1 MTQIDNFDAEK
12 KVHLDEHLLRQWFAN
27 TEDVIVLTHM
37 FGKPPASIQAI
48 FIYCS
53 GMTDT
58 RTINDIVFPELTELF
73 ELTRFN
79 RREDMQRS
87 ASIQWHALTQ
97 TDQRLDRR
105 SLSTYVFEGHL
116 VFCLP
121 SLQTIWTIDIANF
134 PNREPN
140 ESSTEVSIRGPKD
153 GFVEQVS
160 INIALIRRRLRTDML
175 ACQYFVIGSRT
186 LTKTALLYIED
197 IADSDMIENIKHKL
211 GAINV
216 EKLISTG
223 QLEELL
229 APSPITLFPP
239 TDYTG
244 RPDFAVD
251 CLLNGR
257 FVILVDGNP
266 TCIIAP
272 VNLFLLM
279 KSPEDAYFPPMSVN
293 IGRLLRF
300 IGLLTTIFLPG
311 FYIALTAFH
320 TDQVPFPLLATIS
333 SGRHGLPMESGLEM
347 FFIMCLMELFREA
360 GVRLPSSIGQTLT
373 VVGGLIIGDAAIRAG
388 MISPLMIVVTAITV
402 VSGSTLVNQVLT
414 STTILL
420 RFASFFMAAILGMYG
435 FILSMILFVIYLTSI
450 ESFGVPY
457 LAPVTPLNV
466 RQLLVSLLKIPFRW
480 NKRRPDY
487 LHTQK
492 PRKDGNSP

>member
-1 MTQIDNFDAEK
+1 MTPNSNESTEK
-12 KVHLDEHLLRQWFAN
+12 PVFLDEHKLRTWFASSNDVMVN
-27 TEDVIVLTHM
+27 TQM
-37 FGKPPASIQAI
+37 YGAAPASVQAI
-48 FIYCS
+48 FIYCI
-53 GMTDT
+53 GMTDAK
-58 RTINDIVFPELTELF
+58 TINDIILPELGELF
-73 ELTRFN
+73 EKTRFL

-87 ASIQWHALTQ
+87 AKLQWHSHDLASQ
-97 TDQRLDRR
+97 ALDRKTLA
-105 SLSTYVFEGHL
+105 SYVFEGHL
-116 VFCLP
+116 IFCVP
-121 SLQTIWTIDIANF
+121 SLQSLWTINIENF

-153 GFVEQVS
+153 GFVEQVA
-160 INIALIRRRLRTDML
+160 INVSLIRRRLRTDML

-197 IADSDMIENIKHKL
+197 IADPELITLITHKL
-211 GAINV
+211 NAINV
-216 EKLISTG
+216 EKLISIG
-223 QLEELL
+223 ELEEMLDPAL
-229 APSPITLFPP
+229 FALFPAN
-239 TDYTG
+239 DYTG
-244 RPDFAVD
+244 RPDFAAD

-279 KSPEDAYFPPMSVN
+279 KSPEDAYFPAMSAN
-293 IGRLLRF
+293 MGRILRF
-300 IGLLTTIFLPG
+300 VGLLTTIFLPG
-311 FYIALTAFH
+311 LYIALTTFH
-320 TDQVPFPLLATIS
+320 TDQVPFPLFATIS
-333 SGRHGLPMESGLEM
+333 SGRHGLPMESPLEM

-420 RFASFFMAAILGMYG
+420 RFASFFMASILGMYG
-435 FILSMILFVIYLTSI
+435 FILSLILFVIYLTTIQSY
-450 ESFGVPY
+450 GVPY
-457 LAPVTPLNV
+457 LAPVAPLNIK
-466 RQLLVSLLKIPFRW
+466 QLAVSILKLPFRL
-480 NKRRPDY
+480 NRRRPDY

-492 PRKDGNSP
+492 PRKDGNEP

>member
-1 MTQIDNFDAEK
+1 MTQTNNHESGK
-12 KVHLDEHLLRQWFAN
+12 KAYLDEHTLRSWFAN
-27 TEDVIVLTHM
+27 AEDVIIQTHQ
-37 FGKPPASIQAI
+37 FGAPPASVQAI

-53 GMTDT
+53 GMTET
-58 RTINDIVFPELTELF
+58 LIINDVIMPELSNVYKA
-73 ELTRFN
+73 TRFV
-79 RREDMQRS
+79 RSEDMQRS
-87 ASIQWHALTQ
+87 ASLQWHAHDKNKQ
-97 TDQRLDRR
+97 VLDRKTVA
-105 SLSTYVFEGHL
+105 SYVYEGHMI
-116 VFCLP
+116 FCLP
-121 SLQTIWTIDIANF
+121 SLQMIWTIDIANF

-153 GFVEQVS
+153 GFVEQLS
-160 INIALIRRRLRTDML
+160 INIALIRRRLRTDTL
-175 ACQYFVIGSRT
+175 ACQYFIMGTRT

-197 IADSDMIENIKHKL
+197 IADPEMIESIQHKL
-211 GAINV
+211 SVIDV
-216 EKLISTG
+216 EKLVSTG

-229 APSPITLFPP
+229 APSPITLFPQ

-257 FVILVDGNP
+257 FVLLVDGNP

-272 VNLFLLM
+272 VNLFLMM
-279 KSPEDAYFPPMSVN
+279 KSPEDAYFPPLSVN
-293 IGRLLRF
+293 MGRTLRF
-300 IGLLTTIFLPG
+300 VGLITTIFLPG
-311 FYIALTAFH
+311 FYIALTTFH

-333 SGRHGLPMESGLEM
+333 SGRHGLPMESPLEM

-420 RFASFFMAAILGMYG
+420 RFVSFFMAATLGMYG
-435 FILSMILFVIYLTSI
+435 FILSIILFVIYLTSI
-450 ESFGVPY
+450 QSFGVPY
-457 LAPVTPLNV
+457 LAPVSPLNLK
-466 RQLLVSLLKIPFRW
+466 QLTVSLLKIPFQW

-492 PRKDGNSP
+492 PRKDGNKP

>member
-1 MTQIDNFDAEK
+1 MNQINNEAPEK
-12 KVHLDEHLLRQWFAN
+12 KVYLDEHTLRKWFASAN
-27 TEDVIVLTHM
+27 DVIVLTHM
-37 FGKPPASIQAI
+37 FGTPPASVQAV
-48 FIYCS
+48 FVYCS
-53 GMTDT
+53 GMTET
-58 RTINDIVFPELTELF
+58 RIINEIIMPEISQVF
-73 ELTRFN
+73 ELTRFI
-79 RREDMQRS
+79 RKEDMQRS
-87 ASIQWHALTQ
+87 TSLQWNALDSTNPS
-97 TDQRLDRR
+97 LDRK
-105 SLSTYVFEGHL
+105 SVASYVFEGHL
-116 VFCLP
+116 IFCLP
-121 SLQTIWTIDIANF
+121 SLQTLWTIDIANF

-160 INIALIRRRLRTDML
+160 INIALIRRRLRTDTL
-175 ACQYFVIGSRT
+175 ACEYFVLGSRT

-197 IADSDMIENIKHKL
+197 IADSETIKQIQHKL
-211 GAINV
+211 NAIDV
-216 EKLISTG
+216 EKLASTG

-244 RPDFAVD
+244 RPDFAVE

-257 FVILVDGNP
+257 FIILVDGNP

-279 KSPEDAYFPPMSVN
+279 KSPEDSYFPPLSVN
-293 IGRLLRF
+293 IGRMLRF
-300 IGLLTTIFLPG
+300 VGLLTTIFLPG

-420 RFASFFMAAILGMYG
+420 RFASFFMSATLGMYG
-435 FILSMILFVIYLTSI
+435 FILSIILFVIYLTSI
-450 ESFGVPY
+450 QSFGVPY
-457 LAPVTPLNV
+457 LAPVSPLNMK
-466 RQLLVSLLKIPFRW
+466 QLIVSLFKIPFRW

-492 PRKDGNSP
+492 PRKDGNQS